1 MVENVQDSRRAVWEE
16 VLEGMVEPAYV
27 PAGDL
32 IFRMGSRPR
41 IVLIRAGIVRVFLSG
56 TNGQQ
61 LTIRYGRR
69 GDLVGLA
76 PLLGGS
82 CTWTAEAVVD
92 TTVEL
97 LTMNHVHAAAGLRP
111 DLPWLIAEHVAAW
124 ASNALHTLQE
134 SRSLPT
140 AARIALHLG
149 EIALPSHDGI
159 AVAHITQQR
168 LADAAGT
175 AREVVSRELSALRAK
190 GIIATK
196 PQRIEILD
204 GQWLRRIALGRIP
217 ARER

>member
-1 MVENVQDSRRAVWEE
+1 
-16 VLEGMVEPAYV
+16 
-27 PAGDL
+27 
-32 IFRMGSRPR
+32 
-41 IVLIRAGIVRVFLSG
+41 
-56 TNGQQ
+56 
-61 LTIRYGRR
+61 
-69 GDLVGLA
+69 LA

-82 CTWTAEAVVD
+82 CTWSAEAVVD

-97 LTMNHVHAAAGLRP
+97 LTMNHVHAAAGRRP
-111 DLPWLIAEHVAAW
+111 DLPWLIAEHVATW

-140 AARIALHLG
+140 AGRIALHLG
-149 EIALPSHDGI
+149 ELALPSHDGI
-159 AVAHITQQR
+159 EVAHITQQR

-204 GQWLRRIALGRIP
+204 ERRLKRIAVGKGSGTRALTSSAPQPGGREP
-217 ARER
+217 RADAERLEKD